1 MWRTARHNILK
12 NQVIWYAKKR
22 ASIECRNNHI
32 WKGKENIWFLARNN
46 CENQCKLQKKKWR
59 SIVYAA
65 KYESRN
71 NLNFLQA
78 ASVLSHKSPESFIEM
93 QWTNTCIDWLEH
105 MSPHMAI
112 RNDCCLAVCGL
123 WNKCSQSIT
132 GCCHRLWSVDRNS
145 LVIDY
150 VVDCTLW
157 FFLHISSNNEAH
169 YWFSER
175 HY

>member
-1 MWRTARHNILK
+1 M
-12 NQVIWYAKKR
+12 QKKEQ
-22 ASIECRNNHI
+22 ALNAEIITFE
-32 WKGKENIWFLARNN
+32 KEKRIFDFLLVTIVKTNAN
-46 CENQCKLQKKKWR
+46 CKKKKKWR
-59 SIVYAA
+59 SIAYAA
-65 KYESRN
+65 KYESRD

-105 MSPHMAI
+105 MSPHIAI

-123 WNKCSQSIT
+123 WNKCSQSVT